1 MNPTAKTSVSA
12 LEAFRRFQNELL
24 TQEALVARLTTP
36 FREDSENVRIQKGID
51 LHKYIET
58 GNPRTMQLAWDRDSV
73 DAAIEESDLVG
84 EHELWISGP
93 LGDTHV
99 HAKAD
104 LVNGLEIRDFKATG
118 LPFKA
123 DDYEASYQWRLYLA
137 LTGCERFVYRVFEV
151 PDDLPYRVVE
161 SHTFPLYPYPAL
173 LDDCLALVGDFRLWA
188 RGVPEIQAR
197 IAPPI

>member
-1 MNPTAKTSVSA
+1 MNPTAKTSVPA
-12 LEAFRRFQNELL
+12 LESFRRFQHESLS
-24 TQEALVARLTTP
+24 QEELVARLTTP
-36 FREDSENVRIQKGID
+36 YREDSDNVPIQRGID
-51 LHKYIET
+51 IHRYIET
-58 GNPRTMQLAWDRDSV
+58 GNPRTMQLAWDMESV
-73 DAAIEESDLVG
+73 DAAIGESDLVG

-151 PDDLPYRVVE
+151 SDETPHRVVE

-173 LDDCLALVGDFRLWA
+173 FDDCLALIGDFRLWA
-188 RGVPEIQAR
+188 RGVPEVAGKVF
-197 IAPPI
+197 AA